1 MKILLPLVI
10 VGVLVLSGLVG
21 AADLSNNKNTGNLQS
36 KNISFLEPFIEEKDG
51 YIILKLDGSN
61 NEIIETGNPM
71 LPTYITSF
79 MFSWNAKIKGV
90 TCSFSDVK
98 EMTINKKI
106 IPVAEPILLTGTS
119 IVSESQVKENT
130 EVYESDALFPDAW
143 YTYSI
148 TCGLNNINQPSIF
161 VTVTFYPVRYAPA
174 INKLYY
180 VNDVEIIVNYDD
192 LGYQPTNNPES
203 YDMVIIAPE
212 KFSSVLNTLIDHKNK
227 YGMNTILKTTESIYN
242 EFSGRDKPEQIKY
255 FIKYAKENWNITYV
269 LLVGGLKSYINARD
283 REDVNQGSKD
293 WWVPV
298 RYTNIPEDEGHGCI
312 SDLYYGD
319 LYRYNTTT
327 NTTEFEDWDSNGN
340 DIFAEWIGLKKDKLD
355 LNPDVYY
362 GRIPCVKTFELKIVI
377 NKIIEYEKTPPTNK
391 PWFTTMVGIAGKT
404 SANYLGQPDGEYLC
418 NLSFS
423 YMDNLIDNEVRV
435 YATNNKTG
443 GLVPVPNDIIKTIND
458 GAGYIL
464 FQGHGSPL
472 AWNTIWADGVY
483 PKDWIG
489 GLNFG
494 HFKKLKNGDKLPVII
509 VGGCHNALFNL
520 TIIKALR
527 SGNYKWA
534 KIPILKNL
542 VINGTWYW
550 TSGIPVPR
558 CFSWWLLALPKGGCI
573 ASTGC
578 TGYGIG
584 PGGGNPNKLSAK
596 LETNFFDQIGQ
607 NGSTTLGSAHSGS
620 IRKYVLEDAIPSATA
635 AHCVTVYQLFGDP
648 SLKLGG
654 YEK

>member
-1 MKILLPLVI
+1 MKKLLPLII

-21 AADLSNNKNTGNLQS
+21 AADLSNSKNTGNLQT
-36 KNISFLEPFIEEKDG
+36 KYISFSEPILEEKNG
-51 YIILKLDGSN
+51 YFILKLNGAN
-61 NEIIETGNPM
+61 NELIDSGNPM

-79 MFSWNAKIKGV
+79 MFSWNAEIKSV

-106 IPVAEPILLTGTS
+106 IPVAEPILLTGDS
-119 IVSESQVKENT
+119 IVSESQVKENV
-130 EVYESDALFPDAW
+130 EVYESDALFPETW
-143 YTYSI
+143 YNYYI
-148 TCGLNNINQPSIF
+148 TCGLNNANQQSIF
-161 VTVTFYPVRYAPA
+161 VTVTFYPVRYAPE

-180 VNDVEIIVNYDD
+180 VNNVEIIINYDD
-192 LGYQPTNNPES
+192 SRYQPISNPES
-203 YDMVIIAPE
+203 YDMVIIASR
-212 KFSSVLNTLIDHKNK
+212 KFSSTLNTFIEHKNESGVK
-227 YGMNTILKTTESIYN
+227 TILKTTESIYD

-255 FIKYAKENWNITYV
+255 FLKYAKENWGITYV
-269 LLVGGLKSYINARD
+269 LLIGGLKSYINARD

-293 WWVPV
+293 WWIPV

-340 DIFAEWIGLKKDKLD
+340 NIFAEWAGLIKDKLD
-355 LNPDVYY
+355 LNPDIYY
-362 GRIPCVKTFELKIVI
+362 GRIPCVNTFELKIVI
-377 NKIIEYEKTPPTNK
+377 NKIIEYENTPPTEK
-391 PWFTTMVGIAGKT
+391 PWFKTMAGVAGKT
-404 SANYLGQPDGEYLC
+404 FAKYLGQMDGEYLC
-418 NLSFS
+418 NLSFN
-423 YMDNLIDNEVRV
+423 YMDDLIDNNVTI
-435 YATNNKTG
+435 YATNNYTG
-443 GLVPVPNDIIKTIND
+443 GLVPTPKDIIKTINE
-458 GAGYIL
+458 GAGYIV
-464 FQGHGSPL
+464 FEGHGSPL

-483 PKDWIG
+483 PKDWTG
-489 GLNFG
+489 GLHFG
-494 HFKKLKNGDKLPVII
+494 HLKQLKNGNKLPIVI

-520 TIIKALR
+520 TMIKALR

-558 CFSWWLLALPKGGCI
+558 CLCWWLVALPRGGAI
-573 ASTGC
+573 ACTGC
-578 TGYGIG
+578 TGFGIG
-584 PGGGNPNKLSAK
+584 PGGGDPNKLSGK
-596 LETNFFDQIGQ
+596 LETNFFYQIGQ
-607 NGSTTLGSAHSGS
+607 NGSTTLGAAHSGS
-620 IRKYVLEDAIPSATA
+620 IQKYVLEDTVPSATA